1 MMKWKQLFKVTVAL
15 LVVSL
20 VFITC
25 EEFEEE
31 DYNLSAIDAAAVSA
45 MADTNEV
52 GLSLKSAAFFAD
64 GTTLGILLSGGG
76 IDTVIMGVDTSVAI
90 QHIDIYSALVTA
102 STEPLVV
109 NDTVYATILSAD
121 SLSFR
126 LLSVPSAGTYVF
138 YLNHHAAPSV
148 FHEVSGA
155 MELAG
160 VPSEVMTPELVAS
173 LYNPDN
179 LNPTIKGRYEFE
191 LAAGT
196 YLFEMARMESTTS
209 SNIRVVL
216 MREQ

>member
-1 MMKWKQLFKVTVAL
+1 MLIVS
-15 LVVSL
+15 VVL
-20 VFITC
+20 ITC

-52 GLSLKSAAFFAD
+52 GLPLKSAAFFAD
-64 GTTLGILLSGGG
+64 GTNLGILLSGGG
-76 IDTVIMGVDTSVAI
+76 LDTVVMSVDTSVAI
-90 QHIDIYSALVTA
+90 QHIDIYSALVAA
-102 STEPLVV
+102 STDPIVA

-126 LLSVPSAGTYVF
+126 LLSVSSAGTYVF
-138 YLNHHAAPSV
+138 YLNHHAAPGV

-179 LNPTIKGRYEFE
+179 LNPTIKGRYEYE

-209 SNIRVVL
+209 GSIRVVL

>member
-45 MADTNEV
+45 MADTNEI
-52 GLSLKSAAFFAD
+52 SLPLKGAALFAD
-64 GTTLGILLSGGG
+64 GTNLGILLSGSV
-76 IDTVIMGVDTSVAI
+76 IDTVIMNVDTTMAI
-90 QHIDIYSALVTA
+90 QQIDIYNALVTA
-102 STEPLVV
+102 GTSAMIV
-109 NDTVYATILSAD
+109 NDTVYATTLSAD
-121 SLSFR
+121 SLSYR
-126 LLSVPSAGTYVF
+126 LLTLPSAGKYVF

-179 LNPTIKGRYEFE
+179 LNPTIKGRYEYE
-191 LAAGT
+191 LVAGT

-209 SNIRVVL
+209 GNIRVVL
-216 MREQ
+216 LREQ